1 VGVFAVLLAALAALQ
16 YRWIGE
22 VSRAESERLR
32 QRLYRS
38 TRSLSEELDRELGRI
53 LFSFAAERAAG
64 GSPESQVAD
73 WYELWRAGALYPD
86 LVRDVWLPAPEGVGV
101 RRFDP
106 ETGSVVETVWPPELR
121 DALQPGRRPR
131 SLMLPDVPALLVPR
145 IDRTRGPRPGGRWR
159 FGRLQAVV
167 RLDGRVLREEILG
180 DLVERHFGAADER
193 EVDVAVVD
201 RRTGSLIWPPGN
213 ELDASAL
220 LPGDLNA
227 DLLEA
232 GPFGPQRGRGRRRFA
247 IGPPSGSPQ
256 PPDAGPP
263 PEPEAGAGH
272 WQLVV
277 RHRTGSLAAAVR
289 SARRRN
295 LLVSVG
301 ILGTLGVSGA
311 LILLS
316 ARRAERLA
324 RQQMEFVA
332 GVTHELHTPLAA
344 ICSAGQNLA
353 DGVVKEPE
361 QVRRYGSVIHKE
373 GTRLS
378 STVGQ
383 ILDFSGIQ
391 AGGRVYRSEPVAI
404 GDVAEAAL
412 ADNALAIREAGMTAE
427 LDMAEGLPEIAGDAA
442 ALRRA
447 LGNLIGNAVKFA
459 ASGGWLRVATGLD
472 DSGNE
477 LQVRVEDRGPGIS
490 GDDRRRLFEPF
501 YRGEHAEAAR
511 VRGSGLGLSIVAHIA
526 QGHGGRTS
534 VQARPEGGAAFVI
547 HLPIGRGGR
556 A

>member
-1 VGVFAVLLAALAALQ
+1 MGVFAILLGALAALQ

-22 VSRAESERLR
+22 VSRAETERLR
-32 QRLYRS
+32 QRLDRAARS
-38 TRSLSEELDRELGRI
+38 FGDELDRELGRV
-53 LFSFAAERAAG
+53 LFSFAAERP
-64 GSPESQVAD
+64 GSEGPESQVAAG
-73 WYELWRAGALYPD
+73 YELWRAVAPYPG
-86 LVRDVWLPAPEGVGV
+86 LVRDVWLPDPERASA

-106 ETGSVVETVWPPELR
+106 ETGSVTDAPWPPELEE
-121 DALQPGRRPR
+121 AAVASRRPR
-131 SLMLPDVPALLVPR
+131 SFVLPEIPALLVPSF
-145 IDRTRGPRPGGRWR
+145 DRDRGRRPGRWR
-159 FGRLQAVV
+159 PDRLLAVV
-167 RLDGRVLREEILG
+167 RLDEKVLRGEILG
-180 DLVERHFGAADER
+180 DLAERHFGAPDER

-201 RRTGSLIWPPGN
+201 RRTREVIWAAESGI
-213 ELDASAL
+213 DAAAL
-220 LPGDLNA
+220 LPGDVTAELF
-227 DLLEA
+227 EA
-232 GPFGPQRGRGRRRFA
+232 GPFGGERGRGRRRL
-247 IGPPSGSPQ
+247 GL
-256 PPDAGPP
+256 GPP
-263 PEPEAGAGH
+263 PGEPPPELASGH

-277 RHRTGSLAAAVR
+277 RHRTGSLAAYVR
-289 SARRRN
+289 SFRRRN
-295 LLVSVG
+295 LVASVG

-311 LILLS
+311 LIVLS

-427 LDMAEGLPEIAGDAA
+427 LDVADGLPEIAGDAE

-447 LGNLIGNAVKFA
+447 VGNLIGNAVKFA
-459 ASGGWLRVATGLD
+459 ASGGWLRVAASLD
-472 DSGNE
+472 TSGSE
-477 LQVRVEDRGPGIS
+477 VQIRVEDQGPGVS
-490 GDDRRRLFEPF
+490 GEDRRRLFEPF
-501 YRGEHAEAAR
+501 YRGESAETAR
-511 VRGSGLGLSIVAHIA
+511 VRGSGLGLSIVDHVAR
-526 QGHGGRTS
+526 GHGGRAS
-534 VQARPEGGAAFVI
+534 VEARPEGGAAFVL
-547 HLPIGRGGR
+547 HLPAGSGDR